1 MRQQQG
7 TQEEDMGHMH
17 HSDHHHGKARTA
29 AEDLREEHVI
39 IERALSVLEAF
50 ALGVEASKAVPKE
63 RVASLLDLL
72 KTFADKCHHGKEE
85 QILFPALLATKAA
98 DARATVD
105 DLLKEH
111 EVGRAAVSRMSDGVA
126 GWEKPEAR
134 RLFAAAAHDY
144 VDLLRRHIAKETEG
158 LLPLSERLLSQPEQL
173 ALAGKFEEMETQVIG
188 HGVHERLLKTLE
200 ALERTV

>member
-1 MRQQQG
+1 MS
-7 TQEEDMGHMH
+7 HMH
-17 HSDHHHGKARTA
+17 HHHHHGAARTA

-39 IERALSVLEAF
+39 IERALSVLEAL
-50 ALGVEASKAVPKE
+50 ALGVEAGKAVPKE
-63 RVASLLDLL
+63 RVESLLDLL

-85 QILFPALLATKAA
+85 QILFPALLATKAD
-98 DARATVD
+98 DAKATVD
-105 DLLKEH
+105 ELLKEH
-111 EVGRAAVSRMSDGVA
+111 EVGRTAVRRMSDGIA

-173 ALAGKFEEMETQVIG
+173 ALAGKFEAMEEQVIG

-200 ALERTV
+200 DLERTV

>member
-1 MRQQQG
+1 M
-7 TQEEDMGHMH
+7 DHIH
-17 HSDHHHGKARTA
+17 HHHGATRTA

-39 IERALSVLEAF
+39 IERALSVLEAL
-50 ALGVEASKAVPKE
+50 ALGVEAGKAVPKE
-63 RVASLLDLL
+63 RAESLLDLL

-85 QILFPALLATKAA
+85 QLLFPALLATKAGEA
-98 DARATVD
+98 KTTVD
-105 DLLKEH
+105 ELLKEH
-111 EVGRAAVSRMSDGVA
+111 EVGRAAVRRMSDGIA

-173 ALAGKFEEMETQVIG
+173 ALAGKFEEMEEQVIG

-200 ALERTV
+200 GLERTA

>member
-1 MRQQQG
+1 MDQARQ
-7 TQEEDMGHMH
+7 H
-17 HSDHHHGKARTA
+17 DHHHHGATRTP

-39 IERALSVLEAF
+39 IERALSVLEAL
-50 ALGVEASKAVPKE
+50 AVAVETGRQVPQE

-98 DARATVD
+98 HAKTTVD

-111 EVGRAAVSRMSDGVA
+111 EAGRAAVRRMSDGIA
-126 GWEKPEAR
+126 AWSKPEAR

-158 LLPLSERLLSQPEQL
+158 LLPLSERLLPESEQL
-173 ALAGKFEEMETQVIG
+173 ALAGKFEEMEKQVIG

-200 ALERTV
+200 GLEQMV

>member
-1 MRQQQG
+1 MS
-7 TQEEDMGHMH
+7 HMH
-17 HSDHHHGKARTA
+17 HHHHPHGATRTA

-50 ALGVEASKAVPKE
+50 ALGVEAGKAVPKE
-63 RVASLLDLL
+63 RVESLLDLL

-85 QILFPALLATKAA
+85 QILFPALLATKAG
-98 DARATVD
+98 DAKATVD

-111 EVGRAAVSRMSDGVA
+111 EVGRATVRRMSDGIA

-134 RLFAAAAHDY
+134 GRFASAAHDY

-173 ALAGKFEEMETQVIG
+173 ALAGKFAEMEEQVIG

-200 ALERTV
+200 GLERIV

>member
-1 MRQQQG
+1 
-7 TQEEDMGHMH
+7 MGHAH
-17 HSDHHHGKARTA
+17 HHHHHHGAGRTA

-50 ALGVEASKAVPKE
+50 AVAVERGRQVAQE
-63 RVASLLDLL
+63 RVESLLDLL

-85 QILFPALLATKAA
+85 QILFPALLATKSG

-111 EVGRAAVSRMSDGVA
+111 EVGRAAVRRMSDGVA

-158 LLPLSERLLSQPEQL
+158 LLPLSERLLSQPDQL
-173 ALAGKFEEMETQVIG
+173 ALAGKFEEMEEQVIG
-188 HGVHERLLKTLE
+188 HGVHDRLLKTLE

>member
-1 MRQQQG
+1 M
-7 TQEEDMGHMH
+7 
-17 HSDHHHGKARTA
+17 
-29 AEDLREEHVI
+29 I
-39 IERALSVLEAF
+39 IERALSVLEAL
-50 ALGVEASKAVPKE
+50 AVAVETGREVPKE

-98 DARATVD
+98 PAKTTVD

-111 EVGRAAVSRMSDGVA
+111 EVGRAAVRRMTDGIA
-126 GWEKPEAR
+126 AWSKPEAR

-158 LLPLSERLLSQPEQL
+158 LLPLSERLLPESEQL
-173 ALAGKFEEMETQVIG
+173 ALASKFEEMEEQVIG
-188 HGVHERLLKTLE
+188 HGVHERLRKTLE
-200 ALERTV
+200 GLEQMV

>member
-1 MRQQQG
+1 MS
-7 TQEEDMGHMH
+7 HMH
-17 HSDHHHGKARTA
+17 HHHHHGAARTA
-29 AEDLREEHVI
+29 TEDLREEHVI

-50 ALGVEASKAVPKE
+50 AVGVDAGKAVLKE

-85 QILFPALLATKAA
+85 QLLFPALLATKAGEA
-98 DARATVD
+98 KTTVD

-111 EVGRAAVSRMSDGVA
+111 EVGRAAVRRMSDGIA

-173 ALAGKFEEMETQVIG
+173 ALGGEVEAMEGQGIG
-188 HGVHERLLKTLE
+188 HGGPDPLLRTLE
-200 ALERTV
+200 DLERAV

>member
-1 MRQQQG
+1 
-7 TQEEDMGHMH
+7 MGHMH
-17 HSDHHHGKARTA
+17 HSHHHHGKPRTA
-29 AEDLREEHVI
+29 AEDLREEHVV

-50 ALGVEASKAVPKE
+50 ALGVDTGKAVPNE
-63 RVASLLDLL
+63 RVESLLDLL

-98 DARATVD
+98 EAKATVE

-111 EVGRAAVSRMSDGVA
+111 EVGRAAVRRMSDGIA

-134 RLFAAAAHDY
+134 RLFASAAHDY

-173 ALAGKFEEMETQVIG
+173 ALAGKFEAMEEQVIG

-200 ALERTV
+200 ALERTL